1 MGRIGLGELVV
12 IALIAVLLFGAGR
25 LSDIG
30 RGIGEGIRNLKKGLR
45 DDDSPPAPS
54 PGPAPMPAV
63 APAPVAAAVA
73 AAPAPAPIA
82 EAKPP
87 VPPAPASGGEPRS

>member
-30 RGIGEGIRNLKKGLR
+30 KGLGEGIRNLKKGLR
-45 DDDSPPAPS
+45 DEDPQDPPAPTPPLQTKPS
-54 PGPAPMPAV
+54 
-63 APAPVAAAVA
+63 AAAETSDKKA
-73 AAPAPAPIA
+73 
-82 EAKPP
+82 
-87 VPPAPASGGEPRS
+87 